1 MINKYQ
7 LFTWLYSIV
16 LLLNL
21 QQNSAQETYDG
32 LNRNYDSFDGNRN
45 IFGNESNS
53 IDNNWGTTVRNYEK
67 NYIDNINRIGI
78 NRNKDRPT
86 YNTYGTIRSNSI
98 DNHINQE
105 ATYFIV
111 ASKMVRPGQIYRV
124 SVSINNVRSALTVR
138 GSISRDGVEMTYDS
152 KDVRENVMETLLMR
166 VPTTSVPGDYKLR
179 IEGLY
184 NSISGGIAFVN
195 ETKLTFSQRS
205 MTVFIQTDKP
215 VYMQGEN
222 VKFRVIPIT
231 TELKGFDNSI
241 DVYMVDP
248 NGHILR
254 RWLSRHSNLGTVSLD
269 YKLSDQPV
277 YGDWTVRVVV
287 QGQVEEH
294 LFVVEEYYQTRFE
307 VNVTM
312 PAFFFNTDPYLYGKI
327 MANFT
332 SGAPVKGNLT
342 LKATIRPI
350 GYFTPKNINEY
361 FRKGYI
367 DGRDNNDLNTDP
379 FGPQRQNEY
388 DNYNRNVYNTPIDN
402 INDPRYSGT
411 TGTTSYNDPYSFERH
426 FNFDEEWP
434 FWIEKPEQY
443 EYNRWGEQYRG
454 LPYLRFFNGTF
465 EFKYPMRELENLVS
479 NLAGKYICFLCI
491 SLK

>member
-1 MINKYQ
+1 MLKKYQ
-7 LFTWLYSIV
+7 LITWLSTTV
-16 LLLNL
+16 LLLPL
-21 QQNSAQETYDG
+21 ISAQDIFDG
-32 LNRNYDSFDGNRN
+32 VNRNYDSIEGIRSTYGND
-45 IFGNESNS
+45 SNA
-53 IDNNWGTTVRNYEK
+53 IDTNWGTTVRDYEK
-67 NYIDNINRIGI
+67 NVGDGI
-78 NRNKDRPT
+78 NQNRFGSNRNRDRPT
-86 YNTYGTIRSNSI
+86 FSYSPVRSNAI
-98 DNHINQE
+98 DFNNINQE

-111 ASKMVRPGQIYRV
+111 ASRMVRPGQIYRV
-124 SVSINNVRSALTVR
+124 SVSINDVGSALTVR

-179 IEGLY
+179 LEGLY

-215 VYMQGEN
+215 VYMQSEN

-231 TELKGFDNSI
+231 TELKGFDDSI

-277 YGDWTVRVVV
+277 YGEWTVRVVV

-294 LFVVEEYYQTRFE
+294 QFVVEEYYQTRFE

-312 PAFFFNTDPYLYGKI
+312 PAFFFNNDPYLYGKI

-367 DGRDNNDLNTDP
+367 DRRDHYDQNTDP
-379 FGPQRQNEY
+379 FGPQRQNEFDTPY
-388 DNYNRNVYNTPIDN
+388 SRNAYNTPIDS
-402 INDPRYSGT
+402 ITDPRYSGT
-411 TGTTSYNDPYSFERH
+411 GGTTSYNDPYSFERH

-443 EYNRWGEQYRG
+443 EYSRWGEQYRG

-479 NLAGKYICFLCI
+479 NLAGRYIYFYS
-491 SLK
+491 SL

>member
-1 MINKYQ
+1 MNQ
-7 LFTWLYSIV
+7 LLVWLFTIIISGLANAQDSTSFNDVNRFDNNLDRDGNNIQTNENDQTWTRPIGKDFDRNTIDSATDRTRFSSNRNREKQIFSYSPSRTTF
-16 LLLNL
+16 LDNNYLNL
-21 QQNSAQETYDG
+21 E
-32 LNRNYDSFDGNRN
+32 
-45 IFGNESNS
+45 
-53 IDNNWGTTVRNYEK
+53 V
-67 NYIDNINRIGI
+67 
-78 NRNKDRPT
+78 
-86 YNTYGTIRSNSI
+86 
-98 DNHINQE
+98 
-105 ATYFIV
+105 TYFIV
-111 ASKMVRPGQIYRV
+111 ASKMVRPGHIYRV
-124 SVSINNVRSALTVR
+124 SVSVSNVRSSLVVR
-138 GSISRDGVEMTYDS
+138 GSISRDGVEMTHDS
-152 KDVRENVMETLLMR
+152 KEVKANVLETLLMR
-166 VPTTSVPGDYKLR
+166 VPTTSVSGEYKLR

-184 NSISGGIAFVN
+184 NSITGGIAFVN
-195 ETKLTFSQRS
+195 ETKLIFSQRS

-222 VKFRVIPIT
+222 MKFRVIPIT
-231 TELKGFDNSI
+231 TELKGFDNAI

-254 RWLSRHSNLGTVSLD
+254 RWLSRHSNLGTVSLE

-277 YGDWTVRVVV
+277 YGEWTIRVVA

-294 LFVVEEYYQTRFE
+294 NFVVEEYYQTRFE

-312 PAFFFNTDPYLYGKI
+312 PAFFFNSDPFLHGKI

-367 DGRDNNDLNTDP
+367 GERDPNDQSDP
-379 FGPQRQNEY
+379 FGPEQRYGEY
-388 DNYNRNVYNTPIDN
+388 DTYNRNLYNPVIDPN
-402 INDPRYSGT
+402 ANVDSRYGGPGSST
-411 TGTTSYNDPYSFERH
+411 FNNDPYSFERH

-434 FWIEKPEQY
+434 FWIEKPEVY
-443 EYNRWGEQYRG
+443 EYSRWGEQYRG

-465 EFKYPMRELENLVS
+465 EFQYPMRELENLVT
-479 NLAGKYICFLCI
+479 NLAG
-491 SLK
+491 